1 MGNFSVINSA
11 GESIVYN
18 DGDFGSQAIEL
29 ICPGGAG
36 CVINAEIVVTHSIN
50 DDGVISILTTSST
63 PYSYSINGGQSF
75 TESNTFPDLL
85 PGEYQVVVQDESGM
99 CAYEETVTIEECTL
113 NSVDVEATNATS
125 VTVANGSIIITPTSG
140 LSPYLYSI
148 DGGQNFVY
156 ENEFYELAVGN
167 YNIVIQDA
175 SGVCEYEINIP
186 IEADSGSGIVEN
198 GFEASEIIIYP
209 NPTRDQFYIE
219 FNSYSELSEE
229 INIVVFDNW
238 GRIISTGSM
247 SNANNSK
254 TMISLIGLKSGIY
267 YVKCYNNT
275 VDNYYKVVKI

>member
-1 MGNFSVINSA
+1 MGNFSVMNSA
-11 GESIVYN
+11 GETIVYN

-29 ICPGGAG
+29 ICAGGAG

-63 PYSYSINGGQSF
+63 PYSYSINGGLSF
-75 TESNTFPDLL
+75 SENNTFTDLL
-85 PGEYQVVVQDESGM
+85 PGEYLVVVQDESGM

-113 NSVDVEATNATS
+113 MSVDVEATNATS
-125 VTVANGSIIITPTSG
+125 ATVANGSIIITPTSG

-156 ENEFYELAVGN
+156 ENEFYALAVGN
-167 YNIVIQDA
+167 YNIVVQDA

-198 GFEASEIIIYP
+198 GFDSSEITIYP

-219 FNSYSELSEE
+219 FNAYSELSED
-229 INIVVFDNW
+229 INIDVFDNW
-238 GRIISTGSM
+238 GRIIRTGSM
-247 SNANNSK
+247 SDANNGK

-275 VDNYYKVVKI
+275 GATFYKVVKI